1 MSITIHR
8 NLNDRG
14 GEAWVLTCKAEGRRR
29 VPSAFMLVQSVKV
42 SASTLARIRT
52 AKGERTPSGAQG
64 LGKRTVGA
72 WLVGSH
78 FSTNKTKATGSTI
91 HFNPFKDD
99 TFMIQEGGKFSPLMI
114 DEPVLLHFKPCG
126 TVEVCTR

>member
-8 NLNDRG
+8 NLNDKG
-14 GEAWVLTCKAEGRRR
+14 GEAWVLTCKEQGRRR
-29 VPSAFMLVQSVKV
+29 VPSAFMMIERVKV

-52 AKGERTPSGAQG
+52 AKGDKTPSGAKG

-78 FSTNKTKATGSTI
+78 FSTNQTKETGSTI

-99 TFMIQEGGKFSPLMI
+99 TFMIQTGGVFSPLVI
-114 DEPVLLHFKPCG
+114 DEPILVHFKPCG
-126 TVEVCTR
+126 NVAIFQH